1 MHRCGKTPEC
11 VELRFDLPG
20 FQSSQL
26 GLLHACSIGKVPLTQ
41 SELFAQV
48 NQLADD
54 SKARGQ
60 LLIGPLDF
68 GVRQEGAADLAPTGM
83 VSSLGVFCTG
93 HRMFR

>member
-54 SKARGQ
+54 SKARG
-60 LLIGPLDF
+60 
-68 GVRQEGAADLAPTGM
+68 
-83 VSSLGVFCTG
+83 
-93 HRMFR
+93 